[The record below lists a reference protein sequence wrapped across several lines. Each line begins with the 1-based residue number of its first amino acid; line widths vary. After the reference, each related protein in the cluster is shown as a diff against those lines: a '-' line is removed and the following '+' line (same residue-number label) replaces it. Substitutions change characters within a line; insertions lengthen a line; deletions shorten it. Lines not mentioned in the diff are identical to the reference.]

1 MSDSDSSTNLA
12 IELSRQEAIRHGKRR
27 RVVVDDVDV
36 PFSAVVRQADDGQ
49 PLLTE
54 HLFSPNAIV
63 QSFVQGDWEILPVQ
77 SASVQQPLLPIV
89 PPEELVS
96 SLLYDVRTQ
105 SRRTRTRVRSRSTAR
120 SSFEFRM
127 NGSGIPADGVPHFLG
142 LLDQCSLCSAL
153 KWAGETVSLCCMCG
167 RVKLPPFAQHPEP
180 LCSLF
185 AGEHELSPH
194 FLRHVRRYNTVF
206 TMASFSAHIQRPRG
220 GGPASFQIC
229 GVVHHHIG
237 PLVPSAQGCMCV
249 FPKFFVEC
257 SKFHVYFL
265 GGSGSFV

>member
-77 SASVQQPLLPIV
+77 SASVQQPL
-89 PPEELVS
+89 PEELVS

-194 FLRHVRRYNTVF
+194 FLRPR
-206 TMASFSAHIQRPRG
+206 ASVQYSFHNGVLQCTHTASTWGRARKLSDLRCCAPPYWSARAFCP
-220 GGPASFQIC
+220 
-229 GVVHHHIG
+229 GVYVC
-237 PLVPSAQGCMCV
+237 VP
-249 FPKFFVEC
+249 
-257 SKFHVYFL
+257 
-265 GGSGSFV
+265 